1 MDLEK
6 CFLLFQIQN
15 LFNKVLHRSNPPDP
29 VQSILQK
36 TELKMQK
43 YKGSKQKAN
52 LLFLFAF
59 LFTWVLKALTYI
71 NGCTRLDFDFTK
83 MFLFVKAKDS
93 YLILP
98 NI

>member
-15 LFNKVLHRSNPPDP
+15 LFNKVLHHSNPPDP
-29 VQSILQK
+29 IQSILQK

-52 LLFLFAF
+52 MLFLFAF
-59 LFTWVLKALTYI
+59 LFSWVLKALTYI

-83 MFLFVKAKDS
+83 MFLFVKDS